1 LVDFIAEHR
10 QHRHPKLTAAVD
22 ISSRL
27 SAQVLDAI
35 EDAHHTLEIA
45 LSSCTPSWISRR
57 LETAV
62 ALPKIE
68 VEPHLAANLTG
79 NLKLGELIV
88 PSSLSSVRS
97 RSEGSN

>member
-1 LVDFIAEHR
+1 LVDFVAKCR

-35 EDAHHTLEIA
+35 EDAHHTPEIA
-45 LSSCTPSWISRR
+45 LSSCTPSWIRR
-57 LETAV
+57 HLETTV
-62 ALPKIE
+62 ASPEIE
-68 VEPHLAANLTG
+68 AEPHLTVDLAG

-97 RSEGSN
+97 RSKGSN